1 MSEFDK
7 YKPADD
13 LDKCQSLGAYLEEGE
28 RSDLSNEK
36 FNKVIT
42 VKVTEETHEMWLKL
56 CKNWGDV
63 LGYDNKSKIFEF
75 AIVES
80 LNVPIES
87 LGGFNNQ
94 SYDFENET
102 KL

>member
-7 YKPADD
+7 YKRVD
-13 LDKCQSLGAYLEEGE
+13 
-28 RSDLSNEK
+28 
-36 FNKVIT
+36 
-42 VKVTEETHEMWLKL
+42 
-56 CKNWGDV
+56 
-63 LGYDNKSKIFEF
+63 EF